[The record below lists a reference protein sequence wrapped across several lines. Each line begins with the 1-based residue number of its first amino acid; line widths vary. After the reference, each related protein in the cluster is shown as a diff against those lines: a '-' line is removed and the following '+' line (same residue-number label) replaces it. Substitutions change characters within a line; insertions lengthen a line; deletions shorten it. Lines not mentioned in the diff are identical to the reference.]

1 MKGTKMILGMSIALF
16 TKIHVAIS
24 LIGIASGAVLALA
37 LMAGRFLRRV
47 NAHFLVTTI
56 LTSVTGFFFPFH
68 GVTPA
73 IVFGVLSLLA
83 LGFTLLAYY
92 GKHLAGG
99 WRRTFVLTALFA
111 LYLNCFVL
119 VAQSFQKIPSLHAL
133 APTGTEVPFK
143 VTQLI
148 LLVVAIIVMVI
159 ADKRFRPMPV

>member
-1 MKGTKMILGMSIALF
+1 MILGMSTELF

-37 LMAGRFLRRV
+37 MMAGRFLRKV
-47 NAHFLVTTI
+47 NTLFLVTTI

-73 IVFGVLSLLA
+73 IIFGIMSLLA
-83 LGFTLLAYY
+83 LCFTLLAYY

-99 WRRTFVLTALFA
+99 WRRIFVLTALFA

-119 VAQSFQKIPSLHAL
+119 IAQSFQKIPALHAL
-133 APTGTEVPFK
+133 APTGTEGPFK
-143 VTQLI
+143 LAQLV
-148 LLVVAIIVMVI
+148 LLVIAIVVMVI
-159 ADKRFRPMPV
+159 ADRRFRPITA

>member
-1 MKGTKMILGMSIALF
+1 
-16 TKIHVAIS
+16 
-24 LIGIASGAVLALA
+24 
-37 LMAGRFLRRV
+37 MAGRFLRRV
-47 NAHFLVTTI
+47 NALFLVTTI

-133 APTGTEVPFK
+133 APTGKEVPFK